1 MGVLDNIF
9 GSGSTTAV
17 PGGNL
22 AKPIIIA
29 LLGVMA
35 SRALSGSKS
44 TAAPGAPS
52 NPVPTPSN
60 QGSMP
65 GAQPAA
71 SQDLSLGGVLGGLG
85 GLLESFKRSGQGDVI
100 NSWVGTG
107 ANKSISPAQLTDA
120 LGADTLNQLSS
131 QTGLSTQDLTNQLS
145 QALPQVVDKLS
156 PEGRLPDEQELS
168 KMLKL

>member
-1 MGVLDNIF
+1 MGVLDSIF
-9 GSGSTTAV
+9 GSGSATAV

-22 AKPIIIA
+22 TKPIIIA
-29 LLGVMA
+29 LLGLLA
-35 SRALSGSKS
+35 SRALSGSRS
-44 TAAPGAPS
+44 TAGPS
-52 NPVPTPSN
+52 NPIPTPGN

-65 GAQPAA
+65 GAQPT
-71 SQDLSLGGVLGGLG
+71 SPQDLSPGGVLGGLG

-100 NSWVGTG
+100 NSWIGTG

-145 QALPQVVDKLS
+145 QALPHVVDKLS